1 MKFKDL
7 LENNKKALDAII
19 DILIDGAEDN
29 LDTDY
34 YDPDADQ
41 EYLINDMIDKVME
54 WSSDSLED
62 ALDMELDE
70 LMDLVSDN
78 RKKIVKTLLKKL
90 KR

>member
-1 MKFKDL
+1 
-7 LENNKKALDAII
+7 
-19 DILIDGAEDN
+19 
-29 LDTDY
+29 
-34 YDPDADQ
+34 
-41 EYLINDMIDKVME
+41 MIDKVME